1 MLRQILTTYQVMPG
15 FLDHVLTFG
24 MNATASDNSFGGGI
38 HELHF
43 REGSGPLDQYGV
55 YIEPLCTRAV

>member
-15 FLDHVLTFG
+15 FLDYVHMFG
-24 MNATASDNSFGGGI
+24 EKSKNTDNSFGGGI

-43 REGSGPLDQYGV
+43 AEKSGQLDQYGV
-55 YIEPLCTRAV
+55 YIKPLCTWAV